1 MIKKGRF
8 VVSVPIWCTIF
19 SPSSTPRWPTFPIID
34 TPRLA
39 FRQTLEFEGGTP
51 TAALEAQS
59 CGGWTLMGKPKSTP
73 NEKSSGEWREWL
85 GATGIH
91 IPWKYSQPSIR
102 LWHIFTT
109 FWGLSWIIFSISLGH
124 VPTWGFLS
132 MSHIASLLLVV
143 GIPCNLLS
151 DIWPLLI
158 WEDKHATPFS
168 LGRSWGA

>member
-1 MIKKGRF
+1 MHY
-8 VVSVPIWCTIF
+8 V

-59 CGGWTLMGKPKSTP
+59 CGGWTLMVKPKSTP

-102 LWHIFTT
+102 LWHMFTT
-109 FWGLSWIIFSISLGH
+109 FWGLSWIIFSISLAMYQLEVFCQCLTSQVCYWWLEFLAICSAIFGH
-124 VPTWGFLS
+124 CSFGKISMQHLS
-132 MSHIASLLLVV
+132 H
-143 GIPCNLLS
+143 
-151 DIWPLLI
+151 
-158 WEDKHATPFS
+158 WED
-168 LGRSWGA
+168 LGVPKFWWNYGWI